1 MIAIDQELYS
11 NPYYFLLRDKG
22 NKYSLYFSVE
32 TTLSEAR
39 KKDEKVDFDKKHGDK
54 VRKHL
59 SKVAKEKKVKT
70 TKELK
75 GEIEEL
81 VTADGS
87 MANSKVPILDPRL
100 HPKKTMDQTVP
111 AARITNDPI
120 TRGYRV
126 YYGESVEEIGEEDL
140 SKAFGYEET
149 SGKTPSQTI
158 KILDKMGVDNAVER
172 ADEMGK
178 TIKLDKKK
186 KKGAFVRQR
195 ITEKEKIEEIQRQK
209 MLKVVEDILMK
220 KKNSNKSDVVKKQV
234 EDKDSDDN
242 ESLSVIKKNIKSLV
256 KQAKK
261 NGMSK
266 NDIIKLFESEQ

>member
-1 MIAIDQELYS
+1 MIPIDKELYS

-32 TTLSEAR
+32 NTISEAR
-39 KKDEKVDFDKKHGDK
+39 KKDEKIDFDKKQGDK

-59 SKVAKEKKVKT
+59 LRVAKEKKVKT
-70 TKELK
+70 TKDLK

-87 MANSKVPILDPRL
+87 MANSKVPILDPRM

-111 AARITNDPI
+111 AATITNDPI
-120 TRGYRV
+120 SRGYRV
-126 YYGESVEEIGEEDL
+126 YYGESVEEIEEEDL

-149 SGKTPSQTI
+149 SGKTPNQTI
-158 KILDKMGVDNAVER
+158 KILSKMGVDNPIER

-178 TIKLDKKK
+178 TVKLDKKK
-186 KKGAFVRQR
+186 KKGSFIRQR
-195 ITEKEKIEEIQRQK
+195 ITEKSKIEEIQRQK

-220 KKNSNKSDVVKKQV
+220 NKESNRSDVVKRQNDS
-234 EDKDSDDN
+234 ED
-242 ESLSVIKKNIKSLV
+242 ESISVIKKNIKSLV
-256 KQAKK
+256 NQARR

-266 NDIIKLFESEQ
+266 KDIIKLLESEQ